1 MHFVPPVRAY
11 LLTTWMIVG
20 LGGAAFLSLL
30 LVRDWSEQGRD
41 RLTRFHWLLLIAY
54 LLHQFEEHGVDL
66 LGRRDFFISYARNLI
81 GELRPDA
88 GFVLT
93 SLAIYR
99 TNTLVVWLP
108 FLIAV
113 WGGRRFIWPGLAAA
127 GLLLANGIFHMAW
140 PFGARSIILASA
152 LRSSY
157 SSLWDSCTS
166 ASCGSIAPSA
176 GRLLRVACCSA

>member
-1 MHFVPPVRAY
+1 MHLVPQVRDY

-30 LVRDWSEQGRD
+30 LLRDWTEQGRD

-81 GELRPDA
+81 VELRPEA

-93 SLAIYR
+93 PLAIYR
-99 TNTLVVWLP
+99 TNTL
-108 FLIAV
+108 
-113 WGGRRFIWPGLAAA
+113 
-127 GLLLANGIFHMAW
+127 
-140 PFGARSIILASA
+140 
-152 LRSSY
+152 SS
-157 SSLWDSCTS
+157 
-166 ASCGSIAPSA
+166 GFPS
-176 GRLLRVACCSA
+176 